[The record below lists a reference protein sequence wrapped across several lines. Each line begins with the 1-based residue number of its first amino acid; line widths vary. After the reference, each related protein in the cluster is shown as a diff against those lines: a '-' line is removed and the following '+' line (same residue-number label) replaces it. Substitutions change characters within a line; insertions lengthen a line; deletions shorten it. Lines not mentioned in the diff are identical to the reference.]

1 MKSMNWRLPP
11 VVRRSLAGKQV
22 PVNASPAPLILVNA
36 GWCLNANVTNV
47 RPIRVRTMLNVWPGS
62 AKKRTDVLCL
72 SVPPLGVLLWNPR
85 LFDPARWPANFQ
97 KWNARNM
104 ELAGDGPEM
113 YRKKKYKMANPRNDK
128 VPGIVPRLF
137 NQNDVR
143 NAVFYSFPMSPCF
156 SQSQSAQTPIEAS
169 AWRRSRKRTTHAP
182 ETEKVFGDLGFK
194 HLCLVLKLYGIS
206 KSTYPM
212 MNLK

>member
-1 MKSMNWRLPP
+1 MPERKRDECETHTCEDYAECLTWLRKKTHRCAMSVCASSWSFAVKPQTFWSCKVACQLPEVKCQKYGVGWRWT
-11 VVRRSLAGKQV
+11 G
-22 PVNASPAPLILVNA
+22 
-36 GWCLNANVTNV
+36 NV
-47 RPIRVRTMLNVWPGS
+47 
-62 AKKRTDVLCL
+62 
-72 SVPPLGVLLWNPR
+72 
-85 LFDPARWPANFQ
+85 Q
-97 KWNARNM
+97 K
-104 ELAGDGPEM
+104 
-113 YRKKKYKMANPRNDK
+113 KKKYKMANPRNDK